1 MATHDGSLRLS
12 TTSGCCRKSD
22 ILSSRWIIAIAR
34 VFNAHS
40 GTGSVPRGAPR
51 GSNVSEQHEF
61 VLFKN
66 RIIEPLCLESL
77 FSTLRC
83 DLVWSDPD
91 ERSGWGLSPRG
102 AGYTFGQ
109 DVSEQFL
116 HHNSLKFIVRA
127 HQLVMQGY
135 DWVHDKAVVTGRQS
149 LLASF
154 QDLTEQA
161 P

>member
-1 MATHDGSLRLS
+1 M
-12 TTSGCCRKSD
+12 TSVTLYC
-22 ILSSRWIIAIAR
+22 
-34 VFNAHS
+34 
-40 GTGSVPRGAPR
+40 
-51 GSNVSEQHEF
+51 
-61 VLFKN
+61 KN
-66 RIIEPLCLESL
+66 RDVELLCFGNLS
-77 FSTLRC
+77 FSFRC

-135 DWVHDKAVVTGRQS
+135 DWVHDKAVVTGKQP
-149 LLASF
+149 LLAFPKILRKNRFRAKVS
-154 QDLTEQA
+154 